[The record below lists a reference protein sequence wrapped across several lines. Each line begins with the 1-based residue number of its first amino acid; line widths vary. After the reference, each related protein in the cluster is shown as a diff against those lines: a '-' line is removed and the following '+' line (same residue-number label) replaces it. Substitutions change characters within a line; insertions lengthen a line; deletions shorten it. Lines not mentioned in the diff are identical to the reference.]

1 MPDGWKRRP
10 AVSEYVQF
18 AGAMVLMVAILIGP
32 YRFVPYAPGSP
43 PEGTR
48 HREGARV
55 RGAIG
60 PPGFRR

>member
-1 MPDGWKRRP
+1 M
-10 AVSEYVQF
+10 SEYVQF

-43 PEGTR
+43 PKGTR

-60 PPGFRR
+60 LPGFRR